1 MASVDQCERAINLYT
16 ELRGSGKYPPWKE
29 VDIAEMLAQGVDDQH
44 IKTEWAHVVKVY
56 HDLRGD
62 VGSIL
67 WRITSGGRFVNPN
80 VSVQTVEEWI
90 ANGLSEDM
98 INLEYIRSVPE
109 PDMYTAEA
117 FLNDL
122 EWETR
127 SSMPEPFTPEDILFY
142 MKTGWTGEQIA
153 TEYVA
158 LQQTKYLSDQAV
170 HLRQGVNEE
179 LEDSWIELHYGL
191 LYATTHLPSEP
202 VVLRNMHRSQDQYNT
217 YFASAPAVDPLLFN
231 AKTARLMTA
240 TVVKLDKRLNQRIK
254 QGGHPKALNTMF
266 TSDDLT
272 AYRKI
277 RANTESGTD
286 DLDVENDSQIW
297 QFLMDL
303 AARLHPHL
311 AEPQEQAS
319 LTVQPTNTAKKSRF
333 DLKKWADAERHA
345 LWRCINAWCKEHG
358 IDKFEAKNLDTDT
371 LQNFADSINAVRAG
385 QDEDGLDR
393 TAETVQG
400 QVRDAIRGDVSLANR
415 PIFNLGERAKKT
427 AEDIRNN
434 RVIPDSV
441 RYPDEAIDMSG
452 IP

>member
-1 MASVDQCERAINLYT
+1 
-16 ELRGSGKYPPWKE
+16 
-29 VDIAEMLAQGVDDQH
+29 
-44 IKTEWAHVVKVY
+44 
-56 HDLRGD
+56 
-62 VGSIL
+62 
-67 WRITSGGRFVNPN
+67 
-80 VSVQTVEEWI
+80 
-90 ANGLSEDM
+90 
-98 INLEYIRSVPE
+98 
-109 PDMYTAEA
+109 
-117 FLNDL
+117 
-122 EWETR
+122 
-127 SSMPEPFTPEDILFY
+127 MPEPFTPEDILFY

-158 LQQTKYLSDQAV
+158 LQHTKYLSDQGV

-217 YFASAPAVDPLLFN
+217 YFASAPAVDPLFFN

-266 TSDDLT
+266 T
-272 AYRKI
+272 
-277 RANTESGTD
+277 GTD

-319 LTVQPTNTAKKSRF
+319 MTVQPTRTAKKSRF
-333 DLKKWADAERHA
+333 DLKKWTDAERHA
-345 LWRCINAWCKEHG
+345 LWRCINAWCKTHG
-358 IDKFEAKNLDTDT
+358 VDKFEAKNLDTDT
-371 LQNFADSINAVRAG
+371 LQNFANSINAVRAG
-385 QDEDGLDR
+385 RDEGLDR
-393 TAETVQG
+393 TPETVQG
-400 QVRDAIRGDVSLANR
+400 QVRDAIRRDVSLANR
-415 PIFNLGERAKKT
+415 PIFNLGERAKKMT
-427 AEDIRNN
+427 EDIRNN

-441 RYPDEAIDMSG
+441 RYSDEAIDMSG
-452 IP
+452 IPSLIDIEDDGNYEG